1 MKVMSMSLQRHGE
14 AKGGLFSGIRAAVS
28 HLSRRNLVL
37 AASAALLGACQV
49 IPKTETVSTGPDPA
63 TPTPQ
68 PSETAL
74 PSDAQRHRVALLVP
88 LGGTTGEVGQSL
100 ANATTMALID
110 TNANS
115 LRITTYDTTG
125 GAGEAARKAIA
136 DGNRLILGPL
146 LAANIPAVQAAAR
159 PAGVTAISFSNDVSA
174 ASADVL
180 LMGHIPEQSIERTVR
195 YARENGSTAFAAL
208 VPEGDYGQRSYD
220 AMRRALNAFGGNLV
234 ATERYSR
241 GNTSILSAA
250 QRLRAG
256 GGYDTVL
263 IADGARAAVQ
273 SAPEI
278 KRDGAEGTRLLGTEL
293 WSGESSLVRA
303 PAVEGAIFSA
313 VSDNRFGRFAESYE
327 ARFGGKP
334 YRISTLGYDAV
345 LLTLRMA
352 QEWQVGDRFPRADL
366 YGRTFIGVDGAF
378 RFQRSGVAERAL
390 EVRKVTG
397 GAVVE
402 VEAAPNSF

>member
-180 LMGHIPEQSIERTVR
+180 LRWAISPNNRSSGPYAMRARTVPPPSPR
-195 YARENGSTAFAAL
+195 SCPKAITASVPMTRCAAR
-208 VPEGDYGQRSYD
+208 
-220 AMRRALNAFGGNLV
+220 
-234 ATERYSR
+234 
-241 GNTSILSAA
+241 
-250 QRLRAG
+250 
-256 GGYDTVL
+256 
-263 IADGARAAVQ
+263 
-273 SAPEI
+273 
-278 KRDGAEGTRLLGTEL
+278 
-293 WSGESSLVRA
+293 
-303 PAVEGAIFSA
+303 
-313 VSDNRFGRFAESYE
+313 
-327 ARFGGKP
+327 
-334 YRISTLGYDAV
+334 
-345 LLTLRMA
+345 
-352 QEWQVGDRFPRADL
+352 
-366 YGRTFIGVDGAF
+366 
-378 RFQRSGVAERAL
+378 
-390 EVRKVTG
+390 
-397 GAVVE
+397 
-402 VEAAPNSF
+402 